1 MCCPSQSHL
10 LRWCAFFPVFL
21 QIPLDNL
28 LSLSLTVALFSSSK
42 KRKYLLCVF
51 HYACTFLSMP
61 VRSSAQAL
69 IHMLTR
75 LIPHHKNVPF
85 SVGGLLQMYKM
96 ARQSRR
102 CMMAFLHPNTAR
114 ARHNHLPLAD
124 RDEAVCSSCGARFFF
139 LLSPLLRF
147 IQPSPE
153 PSAHLCRTR
162 WLPTGTTL
170 NGARTLPFSY
180 TNHTHTHTCVHAPA
194 ILPTCPTIYNC
205 TNPRGRNHFIFQIK
219 KVLYSKHW

>member
-21 QIPLDNL
+21 QIPLDNS
-28 LSLSLTVALFSSSK
+28 LSLSLSQSLCFPRQ
-42 KRKYLLCVF
+42 KRENICFAFFIMHVHFYLCRYGVPRK
-51 HYACTFLSMP
+51 HSYY
-61 VRSSAQAL
+61 
-69 IHMLTR
+69 MLTR

-139 LLSPLLRF
+139 CF
-147 IQPSPE
+147 
-153 PSAHLCRTR
+153 HLCSASSSR
-162 WLPTGTTL
+162 
-170 NGARTLPFSY
+170 AR
-180 TNHTHTHTCVHAPA
+180 NQARICAAHAGCQPE
-194 ILPTCPTIYNC
+194 L
-205 TNPRGRNHFIFQIK
+205 R
-219 KVLYSKHW
+219 